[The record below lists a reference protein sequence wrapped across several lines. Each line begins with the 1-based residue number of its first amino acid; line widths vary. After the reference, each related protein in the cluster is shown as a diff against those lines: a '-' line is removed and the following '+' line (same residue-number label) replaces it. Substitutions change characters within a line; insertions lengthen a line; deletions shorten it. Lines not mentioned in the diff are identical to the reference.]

1 MYFDIMAIKTYSV
14 TLEEEV
20 VIRAKKIMVDSS
32 QKLSPIINNLIKE
45 WCNEQDIM
53 KEENSD
59 EEYED
64 EEDEEDGEYIRC

>member
-59 EEYED
+59 EEYGD